1 MPPKTAKL
9 KKKTGNNKTKKKD
22 RKQFKVDGKTFKL
35 KDNSSKV
42 RIELSDAGN
51 VIKFK
56 PDLWPE
62 EANRLWDELQSKGLI
77 KYGVMKTKTI
87 DKKKTKKKIKKK
99 TESKQEPEP
108 EPSKQEV

>member
-42 RIELSDAGN
+42 RIELNDAGD

-56 PDLWPE
+56 PDLWPPKKVI
-62 EANRLWDELQSKGLI
+62 ALNLKLLPLI
-77 KYGVMKTKTI
+77 LFN
-87 DKKKTKKKIKKK
+87 
-99 TESKQEPEP
+99 Q
-108 EPSKQEV
+108 Q

>member
-87 DKKKTKKKIKKK
+87 DKKKNKK
-99 TESKQEPEP
+99 ED
-108 EPSKQEV
+108 